1 MTKSDILQEWRADVQ
16 RALEL
21 AALPGNE
28 LPVAPM
34 IGMIFLKT
42 AARMFDTFGEDDFVA
57 VAKEAWRQTR

>member
-1 MTKSDILQEWRADVQ
+1 MSKADILNEWRADVQ

-21 AALPGNE
+21 CALPGNE

-34 IGMIFLKT
+34 IGMVFLKT
-42 AARMFDTFGEDDFVA
+42 AARMFDFDEAGFVA